1 MRPEWNVEKRV
12 GIRKLKAQL
21 SEYVREIKRGNTI
34 VITERGNA
42 VGRMIPVSE
51 SLEDRIQTLIRSGVA
66 DWNGRKL
73 RPGKPAGRIK
83 AGSKTLAEIVSEN
96 RD

>member
-1 MRPEWNVEKRV
+1 MAEKRV

-21 SEYVREIKRGNTI
+21 SGYIRDVKKGNTV

-42 VGRMIPVSE
+42 VGRIIPAAE
-51 SLEDRIQTLIRSGVA
+51 TLEERIRSLVQSGVA
-66 DWNGRKL
+66 DWNGKKL
-73 RPGKPAGRIK
+73 KPGKPAAKIK
-83 AGSKTLAEIVSEN
+83 PGSKTLAEIVSEN

>member
-1 MRPEWNVEKRV
+1 MAEKRV

-21 SEYVREIKRGNTI
+21 SGYIREIKKGNTV

-42 VGRMIPVSE
+42 VGRIIPAAE
-51 SLEDRIQTLIRSGVA
+51 TLEERIQSLVQSGVA
-66 DWNGRKL
+66 DWNGKKVK
-73 RPGKPAGRIK
+73 PGKPVAKIK
-83 AGSKTLAEIVSEN
+83 SGSKTLAEIVSEN